1 MLYPGVL
8 KEFSKKIGHDLII
21 LPSSVHE
28 VLLLPYD
35 STYSFQEMA
44 DMVKD
49 VNEKC
54 VPVEEQLSNQVYY
67 YSSTQDS
74 IFLGGDSAS
83 RILS

>member
-1 MLYPGVL
+1 
-8 KEFSKKIGHDLII
+8 
-21 LPSSVHE
+21 
-28 VLLLPYD
+28 
-35 STYSFQEMA
+35 
-44 DMVKD
+44 MVTD

-74 IFLGGDSAS
+74 IFLGGDPAS

>member
-1 MLYPGVL
+1 MKLFAAVMPLFVVGI
-8 KEFSKKIGHDLII
+8 SM
-21 LPSSVHE
+21 VH
-28 VLLLPYD
+28 YH
-35 STYSFQEMA
+35 QEMA

-67 YSSTQDS
+67 YSSAQDS
-74 IFLGGDSAS
+74 IFLGGDPAS